1 MRHALAVCANS
12 FASRLH
18 FDDGRLRA
26 RNIKNLNSAR
36 VYLDSRAQSRLF
48 LGGNIFFIGGKIKIV
63 AAILHN
69 RVWAALL
76 LAGLIL
82 PVVVLGGAFA
92 RNSSFG
98 ILFNSSGIFCS
109 LCRFWVVQD
118 RACAYV
124 SEWRTL
130 CDICGN
136 PHAV

>member
-1 MRHALAVCANS
+1 MLV
-12 FASRLH
+12 FI
-18 FDDGRLRA
+18 GIIA
-26 RNIKNLNSAR
+26 RK
-36 VYLDSRAQSRLF
+36 
-48 LGGNIFFIGGKIKIV
+48 GGGFGAPIFFKIM

-69 RVWAALL
+69 RVWAAIL

-130 CDICGN
+130 CDICCN

>member
-1 MRHALAVCANS
+1 M
-12 FASRLH
+12 
-18 FDDGRLRA
+18 
-26 RNIKNLNSAR
+26 
-36 VYLDSRAQSRLF
+36 
-48 LGGNIFFIGGKIKIV
+48 

-69 RVWAALL
+69 RAWAALL

-118 RACAYV
+118 GARYV
-124 SEWRTL
+124 TYVAIRTL
-130 CDICGN
+130 FRDILKMAKMCK
-136 PHAV
+136 

>member
-1 MRHALAVCANS
+1 MRQ
-12 FASRLH
+12 
-18 FDDGRLRA
+18 
-26 RNIKNLNSAR
+26 
-36 VYLDSRAQSRLF
+36 YF
-48 LGGNIFFIGGKIKIV
+48 LSGGKVKIM

-69 RVWAALL
+69 RVWAAILR
-76 LAGLIL
+76 AGLIL

-130 CDICGN
+130 CDKCCN
-136 PHAV
+136 MHAVLRYIKSGLKYASD

>member
-1 MRHALAVCANS
+1 MRQ
-12 FASRLH
+12 
-18 FDDGRLRA
+18 
-26 RNIKNLNSAR
+26 
-36 VYLDSRAQSRLF
+36 YF
-48 LGGNIFFIGGKIKIV
+48 LSGGKVKIV

-69 RVWAALL
+69 RAWAALL

-98 ILFNSSGIFCS
+98 ILFDASGIFFSS

-130 CDICGN
+130 CDICCN